1 MNLKKAS
8 KKAIKY
14 SCINFHYSKTIPAG
28 ATYGYSVFN
37 NQNIWSGTI
46 LYGRGGNPS
55 IAKPYGLK
63 HGNVIELVRMALNG
77 KQESTSKALA
87 ISLRLLKKDC
97 PTVKLIVSYADKGQ
111 NHIGTI
117 YQATNWLYETQSKS
131 SGYEYFYKGKWT
143 HSKTISNAKKTKG
156 LKTDLLKKR
165 KVSGKIKYL
174 YPLNKQTQKQIKKIA
189 KPYPKKLCDDGVIRS
204 TTSFQD
210 VSEGAVPISSLKN
223 YG

>member
-87 ISLRLLKKDC
+87 ISLKLVKKHC
-97 PTVKLIVSYADKGQ
+97 PTVKMIVSYADEGQ
-111 NHIGTI
+111 NHKGII
-117 YQATNWLYETQSKS
+117 YQATNWYYVGRRKS
-131 SGYEYFYKGKWT
+131 TGVEYFYKGKWR
-143 HSKTISNAKKTKG
+143 HQKTMGDRKSRTG
-156 LKTDLLKKR
+156 LKIDHLEKR
-165 KVSGKIKYL
+165 KATSKLKYMYPFYKEQRNLLEKIC
-174 YPLNKQTQKQIKKIA
+174 
-189 KPYPKKLCDDGVIRS
+189 KPYPKKLGIDGVKVAQL
-204 TTSFQD
+204 TTSKKAEVQYLPQC
-210 VSEGAVPISSLKN
+210 SN
-223 YG
+223 